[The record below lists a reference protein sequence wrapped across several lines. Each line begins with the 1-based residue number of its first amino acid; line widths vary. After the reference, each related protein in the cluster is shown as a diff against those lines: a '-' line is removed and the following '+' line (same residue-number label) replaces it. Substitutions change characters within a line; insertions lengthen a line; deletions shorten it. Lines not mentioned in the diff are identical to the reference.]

1 MHANG
6 VTMLAAMALSPAHEA
21 GRLSETAGRYLE
33 AIYYIAHEGE
43 VARPGGLAEWLG
55 VSRPTVTVT
64 LQRLAR
70 DGWVEVAEDRSITLT
85 SGGESAASDLVRRH
99 RILERWLVDVLGLD
113 WAAGDREASLLVHGV
128 SQEVVDRL
136 DQHLGLPRACPHGNP
151 IPGRGAIPPDLVRLD
166 RMPLG
171 EQAVVVRISEVAEHE
186 APQLLLLLHQLGIT
200 PGRAVTVRA
209 LGPSLDLDVEGEV
222 VALDRGATRAVW
234 VAPAGAASGG
244 PGD

>member
-1 MHANG
+1 VNG
-6 VTMLAAMALSPAHEA
+6 SSVTILSAMALSPAHEA

-43 VARPGGLAEWLG
+43 AARPGGLAEWLG

-136 DQHLGLPRACPHGNP
+136 DQHLGLPRTCPHGNP
-151 IPGRGAIPPDLVRLD
+151 IPGRGVIPSDLVRLD
-166 RMPLG
+166 RMPSG
-171 EQAVVVRISEVAEHE
+171 APAVVVRISEVAEHE
-186 APQLLLLLHQLGIT
+186 APQLLRLLHELSVT
-200 PGRAVTVRA
+200 PGRTMTVRR
-209 LGPSLDLDVEGEV
+209 LGQVLGIDVEGE
-222 VALDRGATRAVW
+222 AIELDRGAARAVW
-234 VAPAGAASGG
+234 VAPAAVRL
-244 PGD
+244 D